1 MSDKKPESNAGGAA
15 GKSKLVIIIVAA
27 VVLLGG
33 GGAGAYFMMNRGAKA
48 EAAEEAEG
56 HTEGHD
62 AAKKK
67 AKKKHADEEQGGG
80 VISFDPFVV
89 NLADPG
95 GSRFLR
101 VKVQLVIED
110 EKEAEELPKKQVPMV
125 RTRAAIL
132 DLLTQQT
139 AEKLITPEGKTELK
153 AAIKEH
159 ASQVLEPIE
168 VIDVLFSDF
177 VVQF

>member
-1 MSDKKPESNAGGAA
+1 MSDKKAESSAGGAA

-33 GGAGAYFMMNRGAKA
+33 GGAGAYFMMGRGAKA
-48 EAAEEAEG
+48 EAADADAPDAS
-56 HTEGHD
+56 HA

-67 AKKKHADEEQGGG
+67 KKAADEGSGGG
-80 VISFDPFVV
+80 VLSFDPFVV

-101 VKVQLVIED
+101 VKVQLVVED
-110 EKEAEELPKKQVPMV
+110 EKVAEELQKKQVPMV

-132 DLLTQQT
+132 ELLAEQT
-139 AEKLITPEGKTELK
+139 ADKLITPAGKTELK

-159 ASQVLEPIE
+159 ASQVLEPTE
-168 VIDVLFSDF
+168 VTDVLFSDF